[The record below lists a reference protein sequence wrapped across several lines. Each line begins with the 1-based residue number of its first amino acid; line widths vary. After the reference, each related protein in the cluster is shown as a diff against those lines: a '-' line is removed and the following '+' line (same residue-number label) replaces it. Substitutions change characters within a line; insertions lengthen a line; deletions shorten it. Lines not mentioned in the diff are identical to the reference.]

1 MSFHTPLVARIAVPL
16 LAIAVASPA
25 NAAMTVGTFLTRA
38 NALRD
43 QGIGAMLSPDF
54 QVLREEARLAKNQLK
69 AENAAR
75 LAARKPALACVPEGE
90 SIGIEEM
97 LDGLAALPAA
107 DKRRPL
113 KDGYGKVLAKRFPCR

>member
-1 MSFHTPLVARIAVPL
+1 
-16 LAIAVASPA
+16 
-25 NAAMTVGTFLTRA
+25 MTVGTFLTRA
-38 NALRD
+38 NALRY

-54 QVLREEARLAKNQLK
+54 QVLREEARQAKNQLK

-75 LAARKPALACVPEGE
+75 LAAHKPALACVPEGE

-113 KDGYGKVLAKRFPCR
+113 KDGYGKVLARRFPCR